1 MATVVV
7 TPEAE
12 GDLGRLAEFLLE
24 TAPEAALET
33 FDLVIG
39 ALQVLEA
46 HPLIGRP
53 ADDGLRELLI
63 SRGKSGYIALYAFH
77 AETDRVLVLAVRHQR
92 EAGYVDRDQAD

>member
-12 GDLGRLAEFLLE
+12 ADLGRLAEFLLKS
-24 TAPEAALET
+24 APEAALDT

-39 ALQVLEA
+39 ALRVLEA

-63 SRGKSGYIALYAFH
+63 SRGKSGYIALYEFH
-77 AETDRVLVLAVRHQR
+77 AGADRVLVLAVRHQR